1 MTSHLRAG
9 GAEPLP
15 LGDHESVT
23 EEHAGR
29 TALHYA
35 ALIGDLDQVPQL
47 LAVHGASER
56 TMTDSHHTSQ
66 LSNRRHI

>member
-29 TALHYA
+29 TALYYA
-35 ALIGDLDQVPQL
+35 ALNGDLDQVRQL
-47 LAVHGASER
+47 LEARSAACGGRTSASINEC
-56 TMTDSHHTSQ
+56 
-66 LSNRRHI
+66 